1 MKEQDEIVKTVMRKL
16 TSKEELTEKEIRG
29 VILGIKDDMVSSV
42 QIGGFQVALLMKGQ
56 TVAEIAA
63 IANAMRDVAIPL
75 RPNVTQELVDTCG
88 TGGGLPTFNISTA
101 TAILAA
107 AGGLKV
113 AKHGSR
119 SISHLSGSADA
130 FEALGVNIE
139 LSPEQAKEL
148 IEKVGI
154 AFVNAGLF
162 HPVMGR
168 VWGPES
174 ELGIKTI
181 FFTIIGPLINPA
193 RARCHINGVYRPE
206 LVRKIAEVWAKLD
219 HKHIL
224 VVHGLDGLD
233 ELSLLGESS
242 IAEVKD
248 GRISEYTVTPEDLGL
263 KRCKIEDIAPGDPKY
278 NAKTIREIFEAK
290 ESGPKRDVVML
301 NAAGAFVTGEK
312 VQDLKE
318 GVEYAKKIIDEGKA
332 VNKLDELVE
341 VSQQMK
347 NEAHTSN

>member
-1 MKEQDEIVKTVMRKL
+1 MTAQEIKIKKVMRKL
-16 TSKEELTEKEIRG
+16 TSLEELTAEEIRE
-29 VILGIKDDMVSSV
+29 VILGIRDDEVSSV
-42 QIGGFQVALLMKGQ
+42 QIGGFQVGLLMKGQ

-63 IANAMRDVAIPL
+63 IANAMREVAIPL
-75 RPNVTQELVDTCG
+75 RPKVAGDLVDTCG

-101 TAILAA
+101 TSITAA
-107 AGGLKV
+107 AGGLQV
-113 AKHGSR
+113 AKHGSH

-139 LSPEQAKEL
+139 LSPEQAEQL
-148 IEKVGI
+148 IAQVGI
-154 AFVNAGLF
+154 AFINAGLF

-206 LVRKIAEVWAKLD
+206 LVRKMAEVWAMLD

-224 VVHGLDGLD
+224 VVHGLAGLD
-233 ELSLLGESS
+233 EFSLLGESRV
-242 IAEVKD
+242 AEVID
-248 GRISEYTVTPEDLGL
+248 GQITEYAVTPEEVGL
-263 KRCKIEDIAPGDPKY
+263 KRCKIEDIPPGDPGY
-278 NAKTIREIFEAK
+278 NARTIRDIFEGK
-290 ESGPKRDVVML
+290 ERGPKRDVVIL
-301 NAAGAFVTGEK
+301 NAAGAFVVGGK
-312 VQDLKE
+312 APNLKE
-318 GVEYAKKIIDEGKA
+318 GVRYAQEVVDDGRALKKLE
-332 VNKLDELVE
+332 ELVR

-347 NEAHTSN
+347 EKA

>member
-1 MKEQDEIVKTVMRKL
+1 MKGQDETIKRVMRKL
-16 TSKEELTEKEIRG
+16 TLKEELTEEEIRG
-29 VILGIKDDMVSSV
+29 VILGIKDEKVSSV

-56 TVAEIAA
+56 TVTEIAA

-75 RPNVTQELVDTCG
+75 RPKIQGELVDTCG

-107 AGGLKV
+107 AGGVKV

-130 FEALGVNIE
+130 FEALGVSIE
-139 LSPEQAKEL
+139 LTPEQAEKL
-148 IEKVGI
+148 IERVGI

-193 RARCHINGVYRPE
+193 RARCHINGVYQPE
-206 LVRKIAEVWAKLD
+206 LVRKIAEVWARLD

-224 VVHGLDGLD
+224 VAHGLDGLD
-233 ELSLLGESS
+233 ELSILGESLV
-242 IAEVKD
+242 AEVRD
-248 GRISEYTVTPEDLGL
+248 GEITEYTITPEELGL
-263 KRCKIEDIAPGDPKY
+263 KRCKIDDIAPGDPKY
-278 NAKTIREIFEAK
+278 NAKTVRQVFEGK
-290 ESGPKRDVVML
+290 ERGPKRDVVVL
-301 NAAGAFVTGEK
+301 NAAGAFVVAEK
-312 VQDLKE
+312 VPNLKE
-318 GVEYAKKIIDEGKA
+318 GVEYAQKIIDEGKA
-332 VNKLDELVE
+332 AKKLDELVE
-341 VSQQMK
+341 VSQK
-347 NEAHTSN
+347 L

>member
-1 MKEQDEIVKTVMRKL
+1 MKGQDETIKRVMRKL
-16 TSKEELTEKEIRG
+16 TLKEELTEEEIRG
-29 VILGIKDDMVSSV
+29 VILGIKDEKVSSV

-56 TVAEIAA
+56 TVTEIAA

-75 RPNVTQELVDTCG
+75 RPKIQGELVDTCG

-107 AGGLKV
+107 AGGVKV

-130 FEALGVNIE
+130 FEALGVSIE
-139 LSPEQAKEL
+139 LTPEQAEEL
-148 IEKVGI
+148 IERVGI

-193 RARCHINGVYRPE
+193 RARCHINGVYQPE
-206 LVRKIAEVWAKLD
+206 LVRKIAEVWARLD

-224 VVHGLDGLD
+224 VAHGLDGLD
-233 ELSLLGESS
+233 ELSILGESLV
-242 IAEVKD
+242 AEVRD
-248 GRISEYTVTPEDLGL
+248 GEITEYTITPEELGL
-263 KRCKIEDIAPGDPKY
+263 KRCKIDDIAPGDPKY
-278 NAKTIREIFEAK
+278 NAKTVREVFEGK
-290 ESGPKRDVVML
+290 ERGPKRDVVVL
-301 NAAGAFVTGEK
+301 NAAGAFVVAEK
-312 VQDLKE
+312 VPNLKE
-318 GVEYAKKIIDEGKA
+318 GVEYAQKIIDEGKA
-332 VNKLDELVE
+332 AKKLDELVE
-341 VSQQMK
+341 VSQKM
-347 NEAHTSN
+347 

>member
-1 MKEQDEIVKTVMRKL
+1 MKGQDETIKRVMRKL
-16 TSKEELTEKEIRG
+16 TLKEELTEEEIRG
-29 VILGIKDDMVSSV
+29 VILGIKDEKVSSV

-56 TVAEIAA
+56 TVTEIAA

-75 RPNVTQELVDTCG
+75 RPKIQGELVDTCG

-107 AGGLKV
+107 AGEVKV

-130 FEALGVNIE
+130 FEALGVSIE
-139 LSPEQAKEL
+139 LTPEQAEEL
-148 IEKVGI
+148 IERVGI

-193 RARCHINGVYRPE
+193 RARCHINGVYQPE
-206 LVRKIAEVWAKLD
+206 LVRKIAEVWARLD

-224 VVHGLDGLD
+224 VAHGLDGLD
-233 ELSLLGESS
+233 ELSILGESLV
-242 IAEVKD
+242 AKVRD
-248 GRISEYTVTPEDLGL
+248 GEITEYTITPEELGL
-263 KRCKIEDIAPGDPKY
+263 KRCKIDDIAPGDPKY
-278 NAKTIREIFEAK
+278 NAKTVREVFEGK
-290 ESGPKRDVVML
+290 ERGPKRDVVVL
-301 NAAGAFVTGEK
+301 NAAGAFVVAEK
-312 VQDLKE
+312 VPNLKE
-318 GVEYAKKIIDEGKA
+318 GVEYAQKIIDEGKA
-332 VNKLDELVE
+332 AKKLDELVE
-341 VSQQMK
+341 VSQKM
-347 NEAHTSN
+347 

>member
-1 MKEQDEIVKTVMRKL
+1 MKGQDETIKRVMRKL
-16 TSKEELTEKEIRG
+16 TLKEELTEEEIRG
-29 VILGIKDDMVSSV
+29 VILGIKDEKVSSV

-56 TVAEIAA
+56 TVTEIAA

-75 RPNVTQELVDTCG
+75 RPKIQGELVDTCG

-107 AGGLKV
+107 AGGVKV

-130 FEALGVNIE
+130 FEALGVSIE
-139 LSPEQAKEL
+139 LTPEQAEKL
-148 IEKVGI
+148 IERVGI

-193 RARCHINGVYRPE
+193 RARCHINGVYQPE
-206 LVRKIAEVWAKLD
+206 LVRKIAEVWARLD

-224 VVHGLDGLD
+224 VAHGLDGLD
-233 ELSLLGESS
+233 ELSILGESLV
-242 IAEVKD
+242 AEVRD
-248 GRISEYTVTPEDLGL
+248 GEITEYTITPEELGL
-263 KRCKIEDIAPGDPKY
+263 KRCKIDDIAPGDPKY
-278 NAKTIREIFEAK
+278 NAKTVREVFEGK
-290 ESGPKRDVVML
+290 ERGPKRDVVVL
-301 NAAGAFVTGEK
+301 NAAGAFVVAEK
-312 VQDLKE
+312 VPNLKE
-318 GVEYAKKIIDEGKA
+318 GVEYAQKIIDEGKA
-332 VNKLDELVE
+332 AKKLDELVE
-341 VSQQMK
+341 VSQK
-347 NEAHTSN
+347 L

>member
-1 MKEQDEIVKTVMRKL
+1 MKGQDEIIKRVMRKL
-16 TSKEELTEKEIRG
+16 TSQEELNEEEIRG
-29 VILGIKDDMVSSV
+29 VILGIKDEKVSSV

-63 IANAMRDVAIPL
+63 IANAMRDVAVAL
-75 RPNVTQELVDTCG
+75 RPRVQEELVDTCG

-130 FEALGVNIE
+130 FEALGINIE
-139 LSPEQAKEL
+139 LTPEQAEEL

-154 AFVNAGLF
+154 AFVNASLF
-162 HPVMGR
+162 HPVMGK

-174 ELGIKTI
+174 DLGIKTI

-206 LVRKIAEVWAKLD
+206 LVRKIAEVWALLD

-224 VVHGLDGLD
+224 VAHGLDNLD
-233 ELSLLGESS
+233 ELSLIGESS
-242 IAEVKD
+242 IAEVRD
-248 GRISEYTVTPEDLGL
+248 GKITEYMVTPEELGL

-278 NAKTIREIFEAK
+278 NAKTIREIFEGK
-290 ESGPKRDVVML
+290 ERGPKRDVVVL
-301 NAAGAFVTGEK
+301 NGAGAFVVGEN
-312 VQDLKE
+312 VGNLKE
-318 GVEYAKKIIDEGKA
+318 GVEYAKEVIDDGKA
-332 VNKLDELVE
+332 VNKLNELVE
-341 VSQQMK
+341 ASQKMK
-347 NEAHTSN
+347 NETYTSD

>member
-1 MKEQDEIVKTVMRKL
+1 MTEQEKTIKRVMRKL
-16 TSKEELTEKEIRG
+16 TSTEELTEEEIRE
-29 VILGIKDDMVSSV
+29 VILGIRDEQISSV

-75 RPNVTQELVDTCG
+75 RPKVDGELVDTCG

-101 TAILAA
+101 TSITAA

-139 LSPEQAKEL
+139 LTPEQAEKL
-148 IEKVGI
+148 IENVGI
-154 AFVNAGLF
+154 AFINAGLF

-206 LVRKIAEVWAKLD
+206 LVSKIAEVWARLD

-224 VVHGLDGLD
+224 VVHGLAGLD
-233 ELSLLGESS
+233 ELSLVGESRV
-242 IAEVKD
+242 AEVVD
-248 GRISEYTVTPEDLGL
+248 GKISEYTVTPEELGL
-263 KRCKIEDIAPGDPKY
+263 KRCNIEDIAPGDPKY
-278 NAKTIREIFEAK
+278 NAKTIRGIFEGK
-290 ESGPKRDVVML
+290 ERGPKRDVVVL
-301 NAAGAFVTGEK
+301 NAAGAFVAGGK
-312 VQDLKE
+312 ARNLKE
-318 GVEYAKKIIDEGKA
+318 GVEYAQKVIDDGRALKKVDEFVKA
-332 VNKLDELVE
+332 
-341 VSQQMK
+341 SQKMK
-347 NEAHTSN
+347 EKHKS

>member
-1 MKEQDEIVKTVMRKL
+1 MKGQDETIKRVMRKL
-16 TSKEELTEKEIRG
+16 TSKEELTEEEIRG
-29 VILGIKDDMVSSV
+29 VVLGIKDEQVSSV

-56 TVAEIAA
+56 TVTEIAA

-75 RPNVTQELVDTCG
+75 RPKIQGELVDTCG

-107 AGGLKV
+107 AGGVKV

-130 FEALGVNIE
+130 FEALGVCIE
-139 LSPEQAKEL
+139 LSPEQAEEL
-148 IEKVGI
+148 IERVGI

-206 LVRKIAEVWAKLD
+206 LVRKIAEVWARLD

-224 VVHGLDGLD
+224 VAHGLDGLD
-233 ELSLLGESS
+233 ELSILGESLV
-242 IAEVKD
+242 AEVRD
-248 GRISEYTVTPEDLGL
+248 GEITEYTITPEELGL
-263 KRCKIEDIAPGDPKY
+263 KRCKIDDIAPGDPKY
-278 NAKTIREIFEAK
+278 NAKTVREVFEGK
-290 ESGPKRDVVML
+290 ERGPKRDVVVL
-301 NAAGAFVTGEK
+301 NAAGAFVVAEK
-312 VQDLKE
+312 VPNLRE
-318 GVEYAKKIIDEGKA
+318 GVEYAQKIIDEGKA
-332 VNKLDELVE
+332 AKKLDELVE
-341 VSQQMK
+341 VSQK
-347 NEAHTSN
+347 L

>member
-1 MKEQDEIVKTVMRKL
+1 MKGQDETIKRVMRKL
-16 TSKEELTEKEIRG
+16 TSKEELTEEEIRG
-29 VILGIKDDMVSSV
+29 VVLGIKDEQVSSV

-56 TVAEIAA
+56 TVTEIAA

-75 RPNVTQELVDTCG
+75 RPKIQGELVDTCG

-107 AGGLKV
+107 AGGVKV

-130 FEALGVNIE
+130 FEALGVSIE
-139 LSPEQAKEL
+139 LSPEQAEEL
-148 IEKVGI
+148 IERVGI

-168 VWGPES
+168 VWGQES

-206 LVRKIAEVWAKLD
+206 LVRKIAEVWARLD

-224 VVHGLDGLD
+224 VAHGLDGLD
-233 ELSLLGESS
+233 ELSILGESLV
-242 IAEVKD
+242 AEVRD
-248 GRISEYTVTPEDLGL
+248 GEITEYTITPEELGL
-263 KRCKIEDIAPGDPKY
+263 KRCKIDDIAPGDPKY
-278 NAKTIREIFEAK
+278 NAKTVREVFEGK
-290 ESGPKRDVVML
+290 ERGPKRDVVVL
-301 NAAGAFVTGEK
+301 NAAGAFVVAEK
-312 VQDLKE
+312 VPNLKE
-318 GVEYAKKIIDEGKA
+318 GVEYAQKIIDEGKA
-332 VNKLDELVE
+332 AKKLDELVE
-341 VSQQMK
+341 VSQK
-347 NEAHTSN
+347 L

>member
-1 MKEQDEIVKTVMRKL
+1 MNEEGKLIKRVMQKL
-16 TSKEELTEKEIRG
+16 TSNEELTEEELRG
-29 VILGIKDDMVSSV
+29 VIFGINDDRVSSV

-75 RPNVTQELVDTCG
+75 KPKVQEELVDTCG

-101 TAILAA
+101 NAILAA

-139 LSPEQAKEL
+139 LTPEQAEEL
-148 IEKVGI
+148 VKKVGI

-168 VWGPES
+168 VWGPEA
-174 ELGIKTI
+174 ELGIKTV

-206 LVRKIAEVWAKLD
+206 LVRKIAEVWARLD

-224 VVHGLDGLD
+224 VAHGLDDLD
-233 ELSLLGESS
+233 ELSLLGESH

-248 GRISEYTVTPEDLGL
+248 GGITEYSITPEELGL
-263 KRCKIEDIAPGDPKY
+263 KRCNIEDIAPGDPKY
-278 NAKTIREIFEAK
+278 NAKTIREIFEGK
-290 ESGPKRDVVML
+290 ERGPKRDVVVL
-301 NAAGAFVTGEK
+301 NAAGAFVVGGK
-312 VQDLKE
+312 VQNLKE
-318 GVEYAKKIIDEGKA
+318 GVEYAQKVIDEGKA
-332 VNKLDELVE
+332 AKKLDELIE

-347 NEAHTSN
+347 DTKS

>member
-1 MKEQDEIVKTVMRKL
+1 MKGQDETIKWVMRKL
-16 TSKEELTEKEIRG
+16 TLKEELTEEEIRE
-29 VILGIKDDMVSSV
+29 VILGIKDEKVSSV

-56 TVAEIAA
+56 TVTEIAA

-75 RPNVTQELVDTCG
+75 RPKIQGELVDTCG

-107 AGGLKV
+107 AGGVKV

-130 FEALGVNIE
+130 FEALGVSIE
-139 LSPEQAKEL
+139 LTPEQAEEL
-148 IEKVGI
+148 IETVGI

-206 LVRKIAEVWAKLD
+206 LVRKIAEVWARLD

-224 VVHGLDGLD
+224 VAHGLDGLD
-233 ELSLLGESS
+233 ELSILGESLV
-242 IAEVKD
+242 AEVR
-248 GRISEYTVTPEDLGL
+248 GGEITEYTITPEELGL
-263 KRCKIEDIAPGDPKY
+263 KRCKIDDIAPGDPKY
-278 NAKTIREIFEAK
+278 NAKTVREVFEGK
-290 ESGPKRDVVML
+290 ERGPKRDVVVL
-301 NAAGAFVTGEK
+301 NAAGAFVVAEK
-312 VQDLKE
+312 VPNLKE
-318 GVEYAKKIIDEGKA
+318 GVEYAQKIIDEGKA
-332 VNKLDELVE
+332 AKKLDELVE
-341 VSQQMK
+341 VSQK
-347 NEAHTSN
+347 L

>member
-1 MKEQDEIVKTVMRKL
+1 MKREEEIIKEVMRKL
-16 TSKEELTEKEIRG
+16 TSQEELTEEEIRG
-29 VILGIKDDMVSSV
+29 VILGIKDEEVSSV

-56 TVAEIAA
+56 TVPEIAA

-75 RPNVTQELVDTCG
+75 KPNVEGELVDTCG

-101 TAILAA
+101 NAILAA

-139 LSPEQAKEL
+139 LTPEQAEEL
-148 IEKVGI
+148 VEKVGI

-193 RARCHINGVYRPE
+193 RARCHINGVYQPE
-206 LVRKIAEVWAKLD
+206 LVRKIAEVWARLE

-224 VVHGLDGLD
+224 VVHGMDGLD
-233 ELSLLGESS
+233 ELSLLGESH

-248 GRISEYTVTPEDLGL
+248 GKITEYTITPEELGL
-263 KRCKIEDIAPGDPKY
+263 KRCKIEDIAPGDPQY
-278 NAKTIREIFEAK
+278 NAGTIRDIFEGK
-290 ESGPKRDVVML
+290 ERGPKRDVVVL
-301 NAAGAFVTGEK
+301 NAAGAFLAGGK
-312 VQDLKE
+312 VENLKE
-318 GVEYAKKIIDEGKA
+318 GVEYAEKVIDEGKA
-332 VNKLDELVE
+332 AKKLDELIE
-341 VSQQMK
+341 ASQK
-347 NEAHTSN
+347 VKEK

>member
-1 MKEQDEIVKTVMRKL
+1 MKRDEEIVKEVMRKL
-16 TSKEELTEKEIRG
+16 TSQEELTEEEIRG
-29 VILGIKDDMVSSV
+29 VILGIKDDEVSSV

-75 RPNVTQELVDTCG
+75 KPNVEEELVDTCG

-101 TAILAA
+101 NAILAA

-139 LSPEQAKEL
+139 LTPEQAEEL

-193 RARCHINGVYRPE
+193 RARCHINGVYMPE
-206 LVRKIAEVWAKLD
+206 LVRKIAEVWARLE

-224 VVHGLDGLD
+224 VVHGMDGLD
-233 ELSLLGESS
+233 ELSLLGESH
-242 IAEVKD
+242 IAEVK
-248 GRISEYTVTPEDLGL
+248 GGKVTEYTITPEELGL
-263 KRCKIEDIAPGDPKY
+263 KRCKIEDIAPGDPDY
-278 NAKTIREIFEAK
+278 NAKTIREIFEGK
-290 ESGPKRDVVML
+290 ERGPKRDAVVL
-301 NAAGAFVTGEK
+301 NAAGAFLAGGK
-312 VQDLKE
+312 VENLKE
-318 GVEYAKKIIDEGKA
+318 GVEYAEKVIDEGKA
-332 VNKLDELVE
+332 AKKLDELVE
-341 VSQQMK
+341 ASQNVK
-347 NEAHTSN
+347 ER

>member
-1 MKEQDEIVKTVMRKL
+1 MKGQDETIKRVMRKL
-16 TSKEELTEKEIRG
+16 TSKEELTEEEIRG
-29 VILGIKDDMVSSV
+29 VVLGIKDEQVSSV

-56 TVAEIAA
+56 TVTEIAA

-75 RPNVTQELVDTCG
+75 RPKIQGELVDTCG

-107 AGGLKV
+107 AGGVKV

-130 FEALGVNIE
+130 FEALGVSIE
-139 LSPEQAKEL
+139 LSPEQAEEL
-148 IEKVGI
+148 IERVGI

-206 LVRKIAEVWAKLD
+206 LVRKIAEVWARLD

-224 VVHGLDGLD
+224 VAHGLDGLD
-233 ELSLLGESS
+233 ELSILGESLV
-242 IAEVKD
+242 AEVRD
-248 GRISEYTVTPEDLGL
+248 GEITEYTITPEELGL
-263 KRCKIEDIAPGDPKY
+263 KRCKIDDIAPGDPKY
-278 NAKTIREIFEAK
+278 NAKTVREVFEGK
-290 ESGPKRDVVML
+290 ERGPKRDVVVL
-301 NAAGAFVTGEK
+301 NAAGAFVVAEK
-312 VQDLKE
+312 VPNLKE
-318 GVEYAKKIIDEGKA
+318 GVEYAQKIIDEGKA
-332 VNKLDELVE
+332 AKKLDELVE
-341 VSQQMK
+341 VSQK
-347 NEAHTSN
+347 L

>member
-1 MKEQDEIVKTVMRKL
+1 MRTGEEIAKEVMRKL
-16 TSKEELTEKEIRG
+16 TFQEELTEQEIRG
-29 VILGIKDDMVSSV
+29 VILGIKNDEVSSV

-63 IANAMRDVAIPL
+63 IADAMRDVAIPL
-75 RPNVTQELVDTCG
+75 KPNVEEELVDTCG

-101 TAILAA
+101 NAILAA

-130 FEALGVNIE
+130 FEALGINIE
-139 LSPEQAKEL
+139 LTPEQAEEL
-148 IEKVGI
+148 VEKVGI

-193 RARCHINGVYRPE
+193 RARCHINGVYQPE
-206 LVRKIAEVWAKLD
+206 LVRKIAEVWARLE

-224 VVHGLDGLD
+224 VVHGMDGLD
-233 ELSLLGESS
+233 ELSLLGESRV
-242 IAEVKD
+242 AEVKD
-248 GRISEYTVTPEDLGL
+248 GNITEYTITPEELGL
-263 KRCKIEDIAPGDPKY
+263 KRCKIEDIAPGDPDH
-278 NAKTIREIFEAK
+278 NAKTIREIFEGK
-290 ESGPKRDVVML
+290 QRGPKRDIVVL
-301 NAAGAFVTGEK
+301 NAAGAFLAGDK
-312 VQDLKE
+312 VEDLKE
-318 GVEYAKKIIDEGKA
+318 GVEYANKVIDEGKA
-332 VNKLDELVE
+332 ARKLNELAE
-341 VSQQMK
+341 VSQKMK
-347 NEAHTSN
+347 GD

>member
-1 MKEQDEIVKTVMRKL
+1 MKEQVDTTKRVMRKL
-16 TSKEELTEKEIRG
+16 TSNEELGEEEIRG
-29 VILGIKDDMVSSV
+29 VILGINDEKVSPV

-75 RPNVTQELVDTCG
+75 KPRVAEELVDTCG

-139 LSPEQAKEL
+139 LTPKQAEEL
-148 IEKVGI
+148 IAKVGI

-193 RARCHINGVYRPE
+193 RARCHINGVYQPD
-206 LVRKIAEVWAKLD
+206 LVSKIAQVWAKLD

-233 ELSLLGESS
+233 ELSLLGESYV
-242 IAEVKD
+242 AEVKD
-248 GRISEYTVTPEDLGL
+248 ERINEYTVTPEELGL
-263 KRCKIEDIAPGDPKY
+263 KRCKIEDITPGDPKY
-278 NAKTIREIFEAK
+278 NAEVIRAIFEGK
-290 ESGPKRDVVML
+290 ERGPKRDAVVL
-301 NAAGAFVTGEK
+301 NAAGAFVVGEK
-312 VQDLKE
+312 VQNLKE
-318 GVEYAKKIIDEGKA
+318 GIEYARKVIDEGKA
-332 VNKLDELVE
+332 AKKLDELVE

-347 NEAHTSN
+347 NETHTSD

>member
-1 MKEQDEIVKTVMRKL
+1 MKGQDETIKRVMRKL
-16 TSKEELTEKEIRG
+16 TLKEELTEEEIRG
-29 VILGIKDDMVSSV
+29 VILGIKDEKVSSV

-56 TVAEIAA
+56 TVTEIAA

-75 RPNVTQELVDTCG
+75 RPKIQGELVDTCG

-107 AGGLKV
+107 AGGVKV

-130 FEALGVNIE
+130 FEALGVSIE
-139 LSPEQAKEL
+139 LTPEQAEEL
-148 IEKVGI
+148 IERVGI

-193 RARCHINGVYRPE
+193 RARCHINGVYQPE
-206 LVRKIAEVWAKLD
+206 LVRKIAEVWARLD

-224 VVHGLDGLD
+224 VAHGLDGLD
-233 ELSLLGESS
+233 ELSILGESLV
-242 IAEVKD
+242 AEVRD
-248 GRISEYTVTPEDLGL
+248 GEITEYTITPEELGL
-263 KRCKIEDIAPGDPKY
+263 KRCKIDDIAPGDPKY
-278 NAKTIREIFEAK
+278 NAKTVRQVFEGK
-290 ESGPKRDVVML
+290 ERGPKRDVVVL
-301 NAAGAFVTGEK
+301 NAAGAFVVAEK
-312 VQDLKE
+312 VPNLKE
-318 GVEYAKKIIDEGKA
+318 GVEYAQKIIDEGKA
-332 VNKLDELVE
+332 AKKLDELVE
-341 VSQQMK
+341 VSQK
-347 NEAHTSN
+347 L

>member
-1 MKEQDEIVKTVMRKL
+1 MKGQDETIKRVMRKL
-16 TSKEELTEKEIRG
+16 TLKEELTEEEIRG
-29 VILGIKDDMVSSV
+29 VILGIKDEKVSSV

-56 TVAEIAA
+56 TVTEIAA

-75 RPNVTQELVDTCG
+75 RPKIQGELVDTCG

-107 AGGLKV
+107 AGGVKV

-130 FEALGVNIE
+130 FEALGVSIE
-139 LSPEQAKEL
+139 LTPEQAEEL
-148 IEKVGI
+148 IERVGI

-206 LVRKIAEVWAKLD
+206 LVPKIAEVWARLD

-224 VVHGLDGLD
+224 VAHGLDGLD
-233 ELSLLGESS
+233 ELSILGESLV
-242 IAEVKD
+242 AEVRD
-248 GRISEYTVTPEDLGL
+248 GEITEYTITPEELGL
-263 KRCKIEDIAPGDPKY
+263 KRCKIDDIAPGDPKY
-278 NAKTIREIFEAK
+278 NAKTVREVFEGK
-290 ESGPKRDVVML
+290 ERGPKRDVVVL
-301 NAAGAFVTGEK
+301 NAAGAFVVAEK
-312 VQDLKE
+312 VPNLKE
-318 GVEYAKKIIDEGKA
+318 GVEYAQKIIDEGKA
-332 VNKLDELVE
+332 AKKLDELVE
-341 VSQQMK
+341 VSQKM
-347 NEAHTSN
+347 

>member
-1 MKEQDEIVKTVMRKL
+1 MKGQDETIKRVMRKL
-16 TSKEELTEKEIRG
+16 TLKEELTEEEIRG
-29 VILGIKDDMVSSV
+29 VILGIKDDKVSSV

-56 TVAEIAA
+56 TVTEIAA

-75 RPNVTQELVDTCG
+75 RPKIQGELVDTCG

-107 AGGLKV
+107 AGGVKV

-139 LSPEQAKEL
+139 LTPEQAEEL
-148 IEKVGI
+148 IERVGI

-162 HPVMGR
+162 HPVMGK

-206 LVRKIAEVWAKLD
+206 LVRKIAEVWARLD

-224 VVHGLDGLD
+224 VAHGLDGLD
-233 ELSLLGESS
+233 ELSILGESL
-242 IAEVKD
+242 IAEVRD
-248 GRISEYTVTPEDLGL
+248 GEVTEYTITPEELGL
-263 KRCKIEDIAPGDPKY
+263 KRCKIDDIAPGDPKY
-278 NAKTIREIFEAK
+278 NAKTVREVFEGK
-290 ESGPKRDVVML
+290 ERGPKRDVVVL
-301 NAAGAFVTGEK
+301 NAAGAFVVAEK
-312 VQDLKE
+312 VPNLKE
-318 GVEYAKKIIDEGKA
+318 GVEYAQKIIDEGKA
-332 VNKLDELVE
+332 AKKLDELVE
-341 VSQQMK
+341 VSQKM
-347 NEAHTSN
+347 